1 MATYTTYD
9 SNTQTVIAERRPWPH
24 VDGVTVPTL
33 PAGVFLLEEINGDD
47 PAIDPATQRLGGYG
61 ERVYDTGAGT
71 ATRTREVV
79 ELSAD
84 EIAAALRESK
94 RETMR
99 QNWASLPTNVRGN
112 YQYLFESV
120 QGFLD
125 NNQDDLAVIAVEE
138 VDPISAIASNPTRL
152 ANFEATRTQFIA
164 AINNLTP

>member
-61 ERVYDTGAGT
+61 DRVYDTGAGT
-71 ATRTREVV
+71 ATRTREIIALTA
-79 ELSAD
+79 E

-94 RETMR
+94 REAMR
-99 QNWASLPTNVRGN
+99 QNWAGLPNNVKAN
-112 YQYLFESV
+112 YQPLFSAV

-125 NNQDDLAVIAVEE
+125 NNEDSLAVIAVQEI
-138 VDPISAIASNPTRL
+138 DPVKAIADSPSRL
-152 ANFEATRTQFIA
+152 SAFEATRTQFIN

>member
-61 ERVYDTGAGT
+61 ERVYDTNAGT
-71 ATRTREVV
+71 ATRTREVIA
-79 ELSAD
+79 LTAD
-84 EIAAALRESK
+84 EIAAALREST

-99 QNWASLPTNVRGN
+99 QNWAGLPSNVRAN
-112 YQYLFESV
+112 YQPLFSAV

-125 NNQDDLAVIAVEE
+125 NNEDSLAVIAVQEI
-138 VDPISAIASNPTRL
+138 DPVKAIADSPSRL
-152 ANFEATRTQFIA
+152 SAFEATRTQFIN